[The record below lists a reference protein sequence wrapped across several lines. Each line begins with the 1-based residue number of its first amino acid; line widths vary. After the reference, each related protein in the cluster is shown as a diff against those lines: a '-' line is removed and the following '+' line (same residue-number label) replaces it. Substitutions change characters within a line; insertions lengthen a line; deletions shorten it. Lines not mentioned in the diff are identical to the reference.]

1 MKRITHVLF
10 PTFGVAALLATAA
23 MTTPAGAESVASPPE
38 IAKPQIEVVFVL
50 DTTGSMSGL
59 IQAAKEKIWSIA
71 NSLTTTKP
79 APDIKMGLVGFRD
92 RGDDYVTKV
101 TDLTDDLDAVYAE
114 LMGFQ
119 AQGGGDTPESVN
131 QALRETVKDLSWSRQ
146 SKDTYK
152 VIFLVGDSPPHMD
165 YEQDVLYPDTCK
177 SAVGH
182 GIYINTIQ
190 CGNNTDTTP
199 IWSDIAKKAEGRYF
213 RVEQDGSAILASTP
227 FDAELAELSRELDE
241 TLLYYGTKDEKQAL
255 LRRKAVGGDMMAEA
269 APAAAASRAVFNAS
283 EAGAKNLFGKQ
294 ELVDDVTNG
303 RLALADL
310 DEEALP
316 EPMQKMTPEER
327 KAHIEKM
334 AGKRE
339 ETQAKIAELAKKR
352 QGHIEKQM
360 RESNLDAKQT
370 LDHAV
375 FDCIKEQAGKQGIEY
390 KGGPAL

>member
-1 MKRITHVLF
+1 MKRIAHGLF
-10 PTFGVAALLATAA
+10 AALTVAVSLAVVGMAS
-23 MTTPAGAESVASPPE
+23 PAVAEAVAPPPE

-79 APDIKMGLVGFRD
+79 APSIKMALVGFRD
-92 RGDDYVTKV
+92 RGDDYITKV

-119 AQGGGDTPESVN
+119 AQGGGDMPESVN
-131 QALRETVKDLSWSRQ
+131 QALREAVKDLSWSREN
-146 SKDTYK
+146 KDTYK

-177 SAVGH
+177 SAVGQ

-199 IWSDIAKKAEGRYF
+199 IWSDIARKAEGRYF

-241 TLLYYGTKDEKQAL
+241 TLLYYGTVEEQRE
-255 LRRKAVGGDMMAEA
+255 LRGRKMAAGDVMAEA

-294 ELVDDVTNG
+294 ELVEDLARG
-303 RLALADL
+303 RLALTDL

-316 EPMQKMTPEER
+316 EAMQKMTLEER

-334 AGKRE
+334 AEERE
-339 ETQAKIAELAKKR
+339 QTQAKIAELAKKR
-352 QGHIEKQM
+352 QDYIEKQM
-360 RESNLDAKQT
+360 RELNLDGKQT